1 MIHWKPFEFEGV
13 IYDLAHLHP
22 KSLIY
27 QQAATGGK
35 PEREY
40 KVDVIFSLHCFTRG
54 IKPDEKPHQSLLYAD
69 SRERRIFD
77 FGRYAL
83 SKWLPQ
89 IVDELNR
96 RKCYHSGKGNF
107 FVVEVVTEQ
116 GEKLE
121 YEIFFEASRASKK
134 GVVNLYV
141 QSAYVR
147 DEAHRGNRPKKKPIN
162 FTVILFNVLNNKP
175 IKIPQ

>member
-1 MIHWKPFEFEGV
+1 MIHWKPFEFDGV

-22 KSLIY
+22 RSLVY

-77 FGRYAL
+77 FERYAL
-83 SKWLPQ
+83 SNRLPQ
-89 IVDELNR
+89 IVEELYR
-96 RKCYHSGKGNF
+96 GKCYHTERGNF
-107 FVVEVVTEQ
+107 FVVEVLTEQ
-116 GEKLE
+116 GKKLD
-121 YEIFFEASRASKK
+121 YEVYFKASRAATK
-134 GVVNLYV
+134 GVVNLVV

-147 DEAHRGNRPKKKPIN
+147 DVIHSNRPKWKQIS
-162 FTVILFNVLNNKP
+162 FMVILFNVSNKKP
-175 IKIPQ
+175 IKSPQ